1 MKGVAAIPEKT
12 FTARVRPIQVAES
25 VSSSMYTLRAIMLK
39 NEPKHEVRRAATTAK
54 NGKVKRSDFASCM
67 EAS

>member
-1 MKGVAAIPEKT
+1 
-12 FTARVRPIQVAES
+12 
-25 VSSSMYTLRAIMLK
+25 MYTLRAIMLK